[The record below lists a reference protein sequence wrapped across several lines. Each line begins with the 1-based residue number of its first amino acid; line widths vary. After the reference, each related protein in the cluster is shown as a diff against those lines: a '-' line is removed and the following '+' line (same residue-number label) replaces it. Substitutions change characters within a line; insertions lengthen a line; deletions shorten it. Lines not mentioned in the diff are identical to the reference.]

1 MFENFLK
8 QMSQYIKT
16 FIKWTIL
23 AIIVGVVCGAVGA
36 AFHHLLDYVTHF
48 RTENPKIIFFL
59 PLSGLII
66 ALLYN
71 FAKKQ
76 GSINTDRI
84 IKAAGKDGDVP
95 FVTVPLIFISTIITH
110 LFGGSA
116 GREGA
121 ALQIGGGIGYK
132 FGKLFKF
139 STDDSHTI
147 TMAGM
152 GSVFSAL
159 FSTPVAAAVFA
170 IEVANVG
177 SFNVTSFLPCIIA
190 SATAYFVS
198 LLLGVEPLNLGPVVF
213 ADTTVFFSA
222 KIIVLAIVCALVSI
236 VFCVSVKKSE
246 HYMKTLI
253 PNSFIRIFV
262 GGAVVVILTLL
273 VGTYDYNG
281 AGMDV
286 VSGALSG
293 DARAYDFI
301 LKIIFTAISIGAG
314 FRGGEIVPSFFIGA
328 TLGCVIS
335 PLLGIDAG
343 VGASVGMIALF
354 CGVVNCPI
362 ASVFIAT
369 ELFGAQGILFYTIAC
384 AVSYIM
390 SGYFSLYKEQHFVYS
405 KLTAGL
411 YDK

>member
-1 MFENFLK
+1 MKNIIKPISEYTKTFLK
-8 QMSQYIKT
+8 
-16 FIKWTIL
+16 WTL
-23 AIIVGVVCGAVGA
+23 FAIILGAICGVVGA
-36 AFHHLLDYVTHF
+36 AFHHLLDFVTHF
-48 RTENPKIIFFL
+48 RTQNPRIIYFL
-59 PLSGLII
+59 PLSGLVI

-71 FAKKQ
+71 LSKKF
-76 GSINTDRI
+76 GTIDTDRI
-84 IKAAGKDGDVP
+84 IKAVGTKVDIP
-95 FVTVPLIFISTIITH
+95 FITVPLIFISTIITH

-177 SFNVTSFLPCIIA
+177 SLNVTSFLPCIIA

-198 LLLGVEPLNLGPVVF
+198 TSLGVIPMNLGPVIFSDASVVF
-213 ADTTVFFSA
+213 SLKV
-222 KIIVLAIVCALVSI
+222 IVLAIICALVSI
-236 VFCVSVKKSE
+236 VFCVSVRKSG
-246 HYMKTLI
+246 HYMKKLL
-253 PNSFIRIFV
+253 PNPFLRIFV
-262 GGAVVVILTLL
+262 GGALVVVLTLL

-286 VSGALSG
+286 VFGALSG
-293 DARAYDFI
+293 DARVYDFL
-301 LKIIFTAISIGAG
+301 LKIIFTAITIGAG
-314 FRGGEIVPSFFIGA
+314 FKGGEIVPSFFIGA
-328 TLGCVIS
+328 TLGCAVAN
-335 PLLGIDAG
+335 LLGIDAG
-343 VGASVGMIALF
+343 IGASLGMIALF

-362 ASVFIAT
+362 ASVLIAI
-369 ELFGAQGILFYTIAC
+369 ELFGADGILFYTIAC

-390 SGYFSLYKEQHFVYS
+390 SGHFSLYKEQHFVYS